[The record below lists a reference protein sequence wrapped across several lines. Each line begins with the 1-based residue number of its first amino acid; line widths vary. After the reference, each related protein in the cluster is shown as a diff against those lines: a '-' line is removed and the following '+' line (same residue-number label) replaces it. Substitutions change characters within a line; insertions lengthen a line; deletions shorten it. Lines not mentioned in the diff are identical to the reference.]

1 MNKIICPKDCPN
13 RRASPNCHNAATCE
27 TWAKHEAETEQIR
40 AARARQ
46 QKAGDGIKAVRA
58 SYRNGYF
65 KDYDK
70 NYRRKRK

>member
-1 MNKIICPKDCPN
+1 MTKMLCPIDCPN
-13 RRASPNCHNAATCE
+13 RCAVPNCHNANTCE
-27 TWAKHEAETEQIR
+27 TWAKHEAEAAQIR
-40 AARARQ
+40 EARVKQ
-46 QKAGDGIKAVRA
+46 QKAVDDLKAVRA